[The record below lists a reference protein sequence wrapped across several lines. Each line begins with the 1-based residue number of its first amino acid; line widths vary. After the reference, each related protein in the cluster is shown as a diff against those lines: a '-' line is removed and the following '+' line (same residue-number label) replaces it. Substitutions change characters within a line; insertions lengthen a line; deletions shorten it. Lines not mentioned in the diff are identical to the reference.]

1 MRLSRYIALLVAIL
15 TGIAARGQDFNPTS
29 PGEPNPTYLL
39 KVKADPIEAATV
51 SGGGRYTV
59 NRNVTVSATLS
70 STEWKLIN
78 WTNSSGEEVSTS
90 YSFTYKTLNADQTLT
105 AHFERVETSILTTKS
120 DPASLFNET
129 TTEYKVGTS
138 VNVSCSTYSNF
149 TFKNWTDK
157 DGNIVSESRS
167 FTYVVTEDDQVFTA
181 HYTFTPSSPSE
192 PSETKAKHRVYF
204 TANPS
209 SAGSFN
215 QTNGMQVTEGNSFS
229 VYAYTSSG
237 YSFKNWTIDGVV
249 VSTDRTYSAIM
260 GTTDVTLVAN
270 YVFDPSSP
278 GEPRPDIRNHFSLYG
293 NTISLYK
300 GETILYPIYL
310 ENTATA
316 KNLEF
321 SMILP
326 EGFTSD
332 VEALQ
337 TTSRTSAYTATAT
350 IDGQTLTVALTGGTQ
365 ISETN
370 GPIVLIPLTA
380 TSQLEDGTYPLN
392 FGSALLT
399 LSDDTNPTV
408 TFRNG
413 SAEVS
418 TLEEGDIQAQFSVDR
433 YMNRAQFT
441 NQSSSDSR
449 TFVWDFGDGNTSTET
464 SPMHIYAQ
472 PGTYTVRLTAK
483 GVLKEDVAEQT
494 LVINAP
500 SSWTASGDYTLNS
513 MGTGVRNFTSVK
525 EMISLLSQCTPNGE
539 IAVAVNDANPFSETF
554 AEEEEI
560 AMLSTLAS
568 KLSSTGYKMALA
580 SSGTSNASI
589 SLTVPAETSALT
601 AAISWMEHLTLTKVN
616 LTLNGA
622 KIYPEQMAF
631 ETSQTACSNS
641 STTAIDFTAF
651 GDNLVTAEWYAS
663 VSASCQLTGYE
674 TVGGNVLSAMQIS
687 NPGNST
693 DYIDYHVTVMLNGV
707 EIKSFIYKLYVKPSL
722 AGRTFENTSPANNAT
737 VNFGNQ
743 TLRWTNLG
751 SIASGG
757 YTLYISR
764 TYMGDVQEME
774 PVSTTSSSYTI
785 DALPGASY
793 TWYVEA
799 YGDCDEMLT
808 SQETSFTVRSKSD
821 LEVISVVAPE
831 TSKGNTSITVRATIK
846 NTSDIETVASS
857 WNDAIYYSTSPDNF
871 ANAQY
876 LTSVYHSGR
885 VAAGASYETSFT
897 VTTPEATAEHV
908 YYYVKADYSGN
919 EQELNENNNVMQ
931 SEVVELFAIDIHPDD
946 YAVLTS
952 IYNTLNGELWTT
964 KWKLNTTA
972 VISSAWPGVT
982 FNDDGRVTAINLSNN
997 SISGQLDATIFN
1009 FPYITS
1015 INMSRNNLTG
1025 LTGSFPSS
1033 VVSVDLS
1040 YQRKDFG
1047 ITSYECQNWTIGSTI
1062 DNIDLGSIISYDV
1075 ASGTYTAHPNL
1086 SLYSVTNNSYLGT
1099 LVYNE
1104 DESAY
1109 LLNLNGNYT
1118 LASGAEV
1125 MAQPT
1130 SGTAAYCRLRAT
1142 LDWAMG
1148 DANTDGLVDV
1158 LDAQHTIN
1166 YILGTQTGNF
1176 NYAAANTY
1184 TDNLMNVQDVVATI
1198 NLFIGNDESNLVK
1211 GRMTTGTECNVIYAT
1226 GNRIMLQSEEPISA
1240 LDIRLLGVTSSQVSM
1255 QLNRND
1261 FQYVMH
1267 KTADGVRVVIISP
1280 TGETIPAGTSCLFL
1294 TSSEAEIAS
1303 VKAAN
1308 AQAQYVGIGIDN
1320 PTDISNITTDSVIKA
1335 EGIYNMQGI
1344 RMNSITRKGIY
1355 MIDGKKV
1362 LKQ

>member
-1 MRLSRYIALLVAIL
+1 MRLSRYIALLVVIL
-15 TGIAARGQDFNPTS
+15 SGIAARGQDFNPSS

-39 KVKADPIEAATV
+39 KVKADPVEAATV

-70 STEWKLIN
+70 SAEWKLVN
-78 WTNSSGEEVSTS
+78 WTNSAGEVVSTS
-90 YSFTYKTLNADQTLT
+90 NSFTYKTLNTDQTLT
-105 AHFERVETSILTTKS
+105 AHFEKVETSMLTTKS
-120 DPASLFNET
+120 DPGSLFNET

-138 VNVSCSTYSNF
+138 VNVSCGSYSYF
-149 TFKNWTDK
+149 SFVNWTDK
-157 DGNIVSESRS
+157 DGNVVSDSRS
-167 FTYVVTEDDQVFTA
+167 FTYVVTDVNQVLTA
-181 HYTFTPSSPSE
+181 HYSFTPSSPSE

-204 TANPS
+204 SANPS
-209 SAGSFN
+209 SAGYFN
-215 QTNGMQVTEGNSFS
+215 QTNGMQVAEGNSFS
-229 VYAYTSSG
+229 VYAYTYSG
-237 YSFKNWTIDGVV
+237 YSFKNWTINGVV
-249 VSTDRTYSAIM
+249 VSTDRTYSATM
-260 GTTDVTLVAN
+260 GTSDVTLVAN
-270 YVFDPSSP
+270 YLFDPSAP
-278 GEPRPDIRNHFSLYG
+278 GEPRPDTRNHFSLYG

-300 GETILYPIYL
+300 GESVLYPIYL

-316 KNLEF
+316 KSLEF

-326 EGFTSD
+326 EGFTCD

-337 TTSRTSAYTATAT
+337 TTSRTSAYTATA
-350 IDGQTLTVALTGGTQ
+350 ILDGQTLTIALMGGTQ
-365 ISETN
+365 ISEKN
-370 GPIVLIPLTA
+370 GPVVLIPLTA
-380 TSQLEDGTYPLN
+380 TNQLEDGTYPLN
-392 FGSALLT
+392 FSSALLT

-464 SPMHIYAQ
+464 NPMHVYAQ

-500 SSWTASGDYTLNS
+500 SSWTASGDYTLDS
-513 MGTGVRNFTSVK
+513 KGTGVRNFTSVK
-525 EMISLLSQCTPNGE
+525 EMLNLLSQCTPNGD
-539 IAVAVNDANPFSETF
+539 ISVAVSNASPFTAAF
-554 AEEEEI
+554 AEEDEL
-560 AMLSTLAS
+560 ATFSTLAS
-568 KLSSTGYKMALA
+568 KLSTTGNKMTLA
-580 SSGTSNASI
+580 SSGTGNASI
-589 SLTVPAETSALT
+589 ALTVPAEASALT
-601 AAISWMEHLTLTKVN
+601 AAIAWMEQLTLMNVN
-616 LTLNGA
+616 LALNGA
-622 KIYPEQMAF
+622 KIYPDQMVF
-631 ETSQTACSNS
+631 ETSQTACSNA

-651 GDNLVTAEWYAS
+651 GDELITAEWYAS
-663 VSASCQLTGYE
+663 VSASCQLAGYQ
-674 TVGGNVLSAMQIS
+674 TVGGNTLPAMQIS
-687 NPGNST
+687 NPGNTT

-707 EIKSFIYKLYVKPSL
+707 EIKSYIYKLYVKPSL
-722 AGRTFENTSPANNAT
+722 AGRTFENTSPADGTT

-751 SIASGG
+751 SLASAG
-757 YTLYISR
+757 YTLHITR
-764 TYMGDVQEME
+764 TYMGEMQEME

-808 SQETSFTVRSKSD
+808 SQETSFTVRTKSD
-821 LEVISVVAPE
+821 LQVISVVAPE
-831 TSKGNTSITVRATIK
+831 TSKGNTSITVRASIQ
-846 NTSDIETVASS
+846 NTSEVETVATS

-876 LTSVYHSGR
+876 LTSVRHSGR
-885 VAAGASYETSFT
+885 VAAGGSYETSFT

-931 SEVVELFAIDIHPDD
+931 SVVVELFAIDINAED
-946 YAVLTS
+946 YAALLNL
-952 IYNTLNGELWTT
+952 YHALNGELWNTH
-964 KWKLNTTA
+964 WKLNTTA
-972 VISSAWPGVT
+972 VISSAWLGVT
-982 FNDDGRVTAINLSNN
+982 FNDEGRVTAINLSNN
-997 SISGQLDATIFN
+997 SIGGQLDATVFN

-1015 INMSRNNLTG
+1015 INLSHNNLTG

-1033 VVSVDLS
+1033 VVNVDLS
-1040 YQRKDFG
+1040 YQRRDFG

-1062 DNIDLGSIISYDV
+1062 APVDLGSIISYDV
-1075 ASGTYTAHPNL
+1075 ASGSYTAHPNL
-1086 SLYSVTNNSYLGT
+1086 SLYSVASNSYLGS
-1099 LVYNE
+1099 LVYDE

-1109 LLNLNGNYT
+1109 LLKLNGNYT

-1148 DANTDGLVDV
+1148 DANTDGWVDV

-1198 NLFIGNDESNLVK
+1198 NLFIDNDESNLVK
-1211 GRMTTGTECNVIYAT
+1211 GWMTTGTLNNVIYAT

-1240 LDIRLLGVTSSQVSM
+1240 LDIRLIGVTASQVSM

-1261 FQYVMH
+1261 FQCVMH
-1267 KTADGVRVVIISP
+1267 KTANGVRVVIVSP
-1280 TGETIPAGTSCLFL
+1280 TGEAIPAGISSLFQ

-1320 PTDISNITTDSVIKA
+1320 PTNISDIPTDSDMKV
-1335 EGIYNMQGI
+1335 EGIYNVQGI
-1344 RMNSITRKGIY
+1344 RLNSINRKGIY
-1355 MIDGKKV
+1355 LIDGKKV
-1362 LKQ
+1362 LKK